1 MSDEIREVRRLRDSG
16 ELQKASRL
24 LNALYQKNPL
34 DLRVWHEQAVVLMR
48 EKKYEAALALLNET
62 HHALSLAED
71 LNLTDGKSKEAKTT
85 RRQRADTAWQAGL
98 CCNSLGNH
106 ELGCDWLELATKLA
120 PDHAS
125 ALAAYGSSL
134 YTLGKHREGFLAH
147 DRALRSE
154 DSDPASWFNKSLL
167 KMLRGDPTGFT
178 DYEARFEVSPPKQ
191 IDLPRWTGQVG
202 KVLITAEQGLGDM
215 IMMERYFGSVHG
227 KVMCQPELVTWLQ
240 SRGHDAVTEVPEG
253 MDYQIPAMSLMS
265 VFGVRPA
272 GGGTRGKRIPNPSR
286 PRIGICWR
294 GNPEHGNDKDRSM
307 HVQSTFL
314 GLVGFLYP
322 MAAEW
327 VNLTYGESATGWND
341 SLATPFR
348 PEDFL
353 VTACIIQG
361 LDAVVTVDSAV
372 AHLAGTLSVPTLL
385 LPPCSPEWRWG
396 VPMHSDKTPWYP
408 SVQLVWRKH
417 TGDWP
422 RAIEE
427 VSKRLTRMLERRAA

>member
-1 MSDEIREVRRLRDSG
+1 MREQIEEVRRLRDMG

-48 EKKYEAALALLNET
+48 QKKYEAALALLNET

-71 LNLTDGKSKEAKTT
+71 LNLTDGKSKEAKIT

-265 VFGVRPA
+265 VFGVRGP
-272 GGGTRGKRIPNPSR
+272 TKPPIFVSDEFI
-286 PRIGICWR
+286 RIGVCHA
-294 GNPEHGNDKDRSM
+294 GNPEHGNDADRSAPPDSFYDLP
-307 HVQSTFL
+307 V
-314 GLVGFLYP
+314 GLKYIDLQYWDKGFCPKDWL
-322 MAAEW
+322 E
-327 VNLTYGESATGWND
+327 
-341 SLATPFR
+341 
-348 PEDFL
+348 
-353 VTACIIQG
+353 TAHIIQD
-361 LDAVVTVDSAV
+361 LDAVVTVDTAV
-372 AHLAGTLSVPTLL
+372 AHMAGTLGVPTLL
-385 LPPCSPEWRWG
+385 LPPTSPEWRWG

-408 SVQLVWRKH
+408 SVEIVWRKH